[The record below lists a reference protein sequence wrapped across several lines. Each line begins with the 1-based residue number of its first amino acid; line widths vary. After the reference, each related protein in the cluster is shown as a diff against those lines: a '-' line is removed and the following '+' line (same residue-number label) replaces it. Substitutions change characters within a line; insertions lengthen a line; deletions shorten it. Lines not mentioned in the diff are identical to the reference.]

1 MVRRRTSL
9 ATARRNLSFQ
19 PSVAAEPI
27 RNSAALSQL
36 TYTIHFTLAFSTTH
50 SSGPV
55 PEVAQ
60 IYQAA
65 QRAVS
70 RQYPIPT
77 KSIHLV
83 ILPHRHAVNEFIEA
97 WNQVVGSHRY
107 PGQGTDSCTRL
118 PANGMNSTST
128 QLITPIALEVIPPIS
143 SQSLRAQLTSFLKQH
158 CQISYSAIRSGEGDV
173 SVWLLSEEATDQ
185 SGDEAVTR
193 ARSLREILK
202 GLDKLAG
209 LLSGHVLKVL
219 SLPQGGSLGYY
230 GPLMGPH
237 GEQLDL
243 HVWLQGGYTVN
254 TLKTQWKVLQ
264 RLVDQAVVSHPA
276 FYSSHGWQ
284 DWLDELSRTIRDTSV
299 PFADRMVWAQT
310 LHQTT
315 RACPSLALTYIP
327 SLIQCQAFESIFGL
341 TPMELLETW
350 WQGWLHKFSR
360 TSSNLGKES
369 QRPYEDLAQVVSLL
383 ALLIRRNITKM
394 VWFIWELYQTVTASE
409 PNHLVGYVEHL
420 LKQAQPPP
428 IDQCQELVTVIH
440 LLGDKHPRLYP
451 ALEWCLVDQLVSKY
465 AHPEQHSS
473 SSVHQRVDTL
483 YGWLSLLPSCSL
495 TAPLIK
501 AIRTLLGQQQYL
513 RVFQL
518 LWESSR
524 RLSPTHRP
532 RELSRAV
539 SKILHDD
546 PANQWVCQTIHQLR
560 DDWHKNHGP
569 TTPDQELFV
578 STDTG
583 DTVYGALVILQ
594 LKDPSSFVQQLRS
607 FSAVAPWSE
616 PHLVHTLYHIT
627 RWVWLRC
634 LRRSRRDS
642 SGTLSNQVSSALW
655 PSEFGSDSHLG
666 RLGWLQ
672 LVLYDYH
679 RFPTLRGCPVAISDP
694 TALAEAPRDSARA
707 LVFFPI
713 KKEWR
718 HLLSRKR
725 RVQDSPLAGESIVPH
740 VSWTDYRRFYA
751 QSIAPVDYCQRL
763 ADEICLYAFTN
774 ETKALWAAYSTMHRW
789 RQSQVKTGKQI
800 TCDTNKSQ
808 VTFKID
814 TQFIRPVYQVLLT
827 LIRYQKLPLRYK
839 KKILQDFTTY
849 LAVTTD
855 LRRDWLT
862 WAGARL
868 DQIILMGLLAKLRL
882 PGILD
887 PTIVALANQEL
898 SAQGSIS
905 LVRCLGITDTAPT
918 APMDSKVSPVRLSEA
933 QALVDSLLSHPT
945 GIRLIYFWVTLLW
958 ARMYDRSTQLFE
970 IVTRRN
976 FNMHTSHFYPGRVF
990 IHNRA
995 IDIKRPLGFQE
1006 MVAVATLLPE
1016 LGSNEHHPWFM
1027 YFLAYLAV
1035 QRTVYP
1041 LLHNNPTTKTALTEP
1056 GAVTCTVSRK
1066 SPVIHQRTITN
1077 WVCGILGTPP
1087 VRSSALQLPR
1097 GLYRAI
1103 QVFYL
1108 WPVNR
1113 GSTQLTSLVVLT
1125 LRQLGIPL
1133 TADLTADETKTPLPP
1148 RLSVVEI
1155 GSVIKALAVDQRMAE
1170 CRLLYQLMLDAGL
1183 PCTLPTLITF
1193 LRGYAEIDD
1202 KAGIDW
1208 TFEQLQEYN
1217 FPPNPHVYTTL
1228 ITYALKNNEPE
1239 AAFNYYQDLMDAGL
1253 TPHAIT
1259 FRQILMATA
1268 LLPQADTLWKRLRN
1282 ILEDLLRYERKQS
1295 IMPFT
1300 DPSGVTDPTAVITD
1314 YQLASLPGK
1323 TSLSNYYHT
1332 YLEPAVHYERQPL
1345 RNVFDVHVF
1354 NTMLRK
1360 VIDQGHRPVVESLV
1374 QVFLRGET
1382 PDALLRRFR
1391 ITPNDRTLTLLVK
1404 FNLSTGQL
1412 QPLRG
1417 LLNHTCLESD
1427 GDYPPAVYN
1436 ALFYHQVTHN
1446 DLSAAWKTWKTFVT
1460 KYLGNFD
1467 SPRALPSSLIE
1478 RFGLGQD
1485 PRLVTEYHIANFLL
1499 YYGSQKQGP
1508 SNLRQFIDLVF
1519 YFEGWSPLSA
1529 VARTD
1534 LASVFPELGSSYWY
1548 SFDLCVFPSSTDRQL
1563 PEIVGEYTLSTL
1575 PSLPREW
1582 TWTSFVRCVHA
1593 RSVTVPQSLDV
1604 EMIDTPHTP
1613 ENQRRVVP
1621 TTATLPPQW
1630 LQVYYDLL
1638 DRWNTYTEGSSF
1650 VIPNLATVKMAN
1662 RFNPRAT
1669 HPRLP
1674 DAPHLPSGPRY
1685 VSIFFYTLAIHIYLN
1700 RSQHSSQTE
1709 HVRSTTTSSPS
1720 GSLTQ
1725 EATKS
1730 SSTSHTISN
1739 GLSEFFQQLP
1749 RLVKHDHGTASA
1761 STSDSLSL
1769 DDPWPHIFS
1778 ATSLPPLDERLLRP
1792 LRPFL
1797 LLRPDLDPDPH
1808 RAMALTLLCHLLQ
1821 NVYLPDAS
1829 SPDPVTGHFTKTI
1842 ILVVGQ
1848 HPFIA
1853 LIKAYSQCQDYE
1865 RVNRLYRL
1873 MQLFFPTA

>member
-1 MVRRRTSL
+1 MPSRAVQTLRLLRAKGRPPPAWRQPAFAHRTVERSPTHHVFRHHQTNCNSRITLSFCQSMIRRRTSL
-9 ATARRNLSFQ
+9 ATARRKLSFQ

-27 RNSAALSQL
+27 RNSAALGQL

-50 SSGPV
+50 PSGLV
-55 PEVAQ
+55 PEVTQ

-65 QRAVS
+65 QRAVA

-77 KSIHLV
+77 KSIRLV

-107 PGQGTDSCTRL
+107 PGQGTDSCARL
-118 PANGMNSTST
+118 PENGINSTST
-128 QLITPIALEVIPPIS
+128 QLITPIALKVIPPIS
-143 SQSLRAQLTSFLKQH
+143 SQSLRAELTFFLKQH
-158 CQISYSAIRSGEGDV
+158 CQISSSAIRSGEGDV
-173 SVWLLSEEATDQ
+173 SVWLLSEEATDH
-185 SGDEAVTR
+185 SGDEAVTC
-193 ARSLREILK
+193 AQSLREILK
-202 GLDKLAG
+202 GLDKLSG

-230 GPLMGPH
+230 GPLTGPH

-243 HVWLQGGYTVN
+243 HAWLQGGYTVD
-254 TLKTQWKVLQ
+254 TLRTQWKVLQ

-315 RACPSLALTYIP
+315 WACPSLALTYIP
-327 SLIQCQAFESIFGL
+327 FLIQCQAFESIFGL

-360 TSSNLGKES
+360 TSLNLGKGS
-369 QRPYEDLAQVVSLL
+369 QHSYEGLAQVVSLL
-383 ALLIRRNITKM
+383 TLLIRRNITEM
-394 VWFIWELYQTVTASE
+394 VWFIWEQYQTVTASE
-409 PNHLVGYVEHL
+409 SNHLVGYVEHL

-428 IDQCQELVTVIH
+428 IDQCQELITVIH
-440 LLGDKHPRLYP
+440 LLGDKHPHWYP

-465 AHPEQHSS
+465 THPEQHSS

-483 YGWLSLLPSCSL
+483 YRWLSLLPSCSL
-495 TAPLIK
+495 NAPLIK

-518 LWESSR
+518 LWESGQ
-524 RLSPTHRP
+524 RLPPTHRP

-546 PANQWVCQTIHQLR
+546 PTNQWVCQTIHQLR

-583 DTVYGALVILQ
+583 DTVYG
-594 LKDPSSFVQQLRS
+594 
-607 FSAVAPWSE
+607 
-616 PHLVHTLYHIT
+616 
-627 RWVWLRC
+627 
-634 LRRSRRDS
+634 
-642 SGTLSNQVSSALW
+642 
-655 PSEFGSDSHLG
+655 
-666 RLGWLQ
+666 WLQ

-694 TALAEAPRDSARA
+694 TALAEAPRDSTRA

-725 RVQDSPLAGESIVPH
+725 RVQDTPFVGESIVPH
-740 VSWTDYRRFYA
+740 VSWSDYQRFYA
-751 QSIAPVDYCQRL
+751 QNIAPVDYCRRL

-789 RQSQVKTGKQI
+789 QQSQVKADQQI
-800 TCDTNKSQ
+800 TSDTNKSQ

-814 TQFIRPVYQVLLT
+814 IQFIRPVYQVLLT
-827 LIRYQKLPLRYK
+827 LTRYQQLPLRYK
-839 KKILQDFTTY
+839 KKILHDFAAF

-868 DQIILMGLLAKLRL
+868 DQIILIGLLAKLRL

-887 PTIVALANQEL
+887 PTIVALANREL

-945 GIRLIYFWVTLLW
+945 GIRLIYFWVTSLW
-958 ARMYDRSTQLFE
+958 ARMYGRSTQLFE
-970 IVTRRN
+970 IVTRQN

-990 IHNRA
+990 IYNHA

-1016 LGSNEHHPWFM
+1016 LGSNERHPWFM

-1041 LLHNNPTTKTALTEP
+1041 LLHNNPTTKAALTEP
-1056 GAVTCTVSRK
+1056 GAVTSTVSRT

-1103 QVFYL
+1103 QTFYL

-1148 RLSVVEI
+1148 RLSVVEV
-1155 GSVIKALAVDQRMAE
+1155 GSVIKALAADQRMAE

-1239 AAFNYYQDLMDAGL
+1239 AAFNYYQDLVDAGL

-1295 IMPFT
+1295 LMPFT

-1314 YQLASLPGK
+1314 SELASLPEE
-1323 TSLSNYYHT
+1323 TSLPNYYHT
-1332 YLEPAVHYERQPL
+1332 YLEPAIHYERQPL

-1354 NTMLRK
+1354 NTMLRT

-1417 LLNHTCLESD
+1417 LLNHICLESD

-1446 DLSAAWKTWKTFVT
+1446 DLSAAWQTWKTFVT

-1467 SPRALPSSLIE
+1467 SPRALPSSSNE

-1485 PRLVTEYHIANFLL
+1485 PRLVTEYHVANFLL
-1499 YYGSQKQGP
+1499 YYGSQKQGLN
-1508 SNLRQFIDLVF
+1508 NLRQFIDLVF

-1548 SFDLCVFPSSTDRQL
+1548 SFDLCVFPSSMDRQL
-1563 PEIVGEYTLSTL
+1563 PEIVGESTLSTL

-1593 RSVTVPQSLDV
+1593 RSVTIPQSLDV
-1604 EMIDTPHTP
+1604 ETIDTPHTP

-1630 LQVYYDLL
+1630 LQVYYNLL
-1638 DRWNTYTEGSSF
+1638 DKWNTYTEGSSF
-1650 VIPNLATVKMAN
+1650 AIPNLATVKMAN

-1669 HPRLP
+1669 HPRPP

-1700 RSQHSSQTE
+1700 RSQHSSQTG

-1725 EATKS
+1725 ESIKS
-1730 SSTSHTISN
+1730 SSISHTISN

-1749 RLVKHDHGTASA
+1749 RLVKHDHGTTST
-1761 STSDSLSL
+1761 STSDSSSP

-1792 LRPFL
+1792 PRPFL

-1821 NVYLPDAS
+1821 NVYLPDAA
-1829 SPDPVTGHFTKTI
+1829 SPDPVTGHFTKTF

-1853 LIKAYSQCQDYE
+1853 LIKAYNQCQDYE